1 MSDQTPPVNTGTIAP
16 LTNVALFGSVVTRI
30 VDRQRHL
37 PGIGLFYGFSG
48 YGKTFAARYAA
59 NKHRAYYLEVGESW
73 TKAKFLR
80 ALLAELGRQPRG
92 TAADMVEQAIEAL
105 ALNCRPVIVDEC
117 DHVIRRGYLET
128 LREVHD
134 KSGSPFALIGEEL
147 SPSLIAQRSE
157 RFHNR
162 ILVSEAAQPMGADD
176 AAVLA
181 RLYHPG
187 LTLTPDLLDVLVR
200 ASGGRARRVAVN
212 LQKVAD
218 EAAVQGW
225 TRVDAALWGG
235 RELYTGAVPG
245 RRRAE

>member
-1 MSDQTPPVNTGTIAP
+1 MSDTAPPVNSTIAP
-16 LTNVALFGSVVTRI
+16 LTNVALFGSVMARLVERP
-30 VDRQRHL
+30 RHL
-37 PGIGLFYGFSG
+37 PGLGLFYGFSG

-105 ALNCRPVIVDEC
+105 ALVTRPVIVDEC
-117 DHVIRRGYLET
+117 DHIIRRGYLET

-134 KSGSPFALIGEEL
+134 KSGAPMALIGEEL
-147 SPSLIAQRSE
+147 APSLIAQRSE
-157 RFHNR
+157 RVHNR
-162 ILVSEAAQPMGADD
+162 ILVAEAAQPMSVDD

-187 LTLTPDLLDVLVR
+187 LALAPDLLEALVR

-225 TRVDAALWGG
+225 GAVDAATWGA
-235 RELYTGAVPG
+235 RELYTGQVPG